1 MKILLTECL
10 AFQDLYNKTKAKVIP
25 IKLAYAFMKINE
37 QNQNNCKFYQDEF
50 NKILNL
56 YCEKTEDG
64 KLKMTEDKSS
74 YVIIKDKTLECQQK
88 INDLNNTL
96 INFSTEPVSEDTIQE
111 LDRLGLTFSELEL
124 ILKLVDIKDI

>member
-37 QNQNNCKFYQDEF
+37 QNKNNCKFYQDEF

-64 KLKMTEDKSS
+64 KLKMSDDNSS
-74 YVIIKDKTLECQQK
+74 YMIIKDKIFECEKAINELNSIEVDFNKIKLPATTLDQLEQ
-88 INDLNNTL
+88 ISLTL
-96 INFSTEPVSEDTIQE
+96 
-111 LDRLGLTFSELEL
+111 SELEV
-124 ILKLVDIKDI
+124 IFKMTEVE

>member
-1 MKILLTECL
+1 MKILLIECL

-64 KLKMTEDKSS
+64 KLKMSDDNSS
-74 YVIIKDKTLECQQK
+74 YMIIKDKISECEK
-88 INDLNNTL
+88 AINELN
-96 INFSTEPVSEDTIQE
+96 STEVDFNRVKLPATT
-111 LDRLGLTFSELEL
+111 LDQLEQVGLTLSELEV
-124 ILKLVDIKDI
+124 IFKMTEVE

>member
-64 KLKMTEDKSS
+64 KLKMSDDNSS
-74 YVIIKDKTLECQQK
+74 YMIIKDKIPECEK
-88 INDLNNTL
+88 AINELN
-96 INFSTEPVSEDTIQE
+96 STEVDFNRVKLPATT
-111 LDRLGLTFSELEL
+111 LDQLEQVGLTLSELEV
-124 ILKLVDIKDI
+124 IFKMTEVE

>member
-10 AFQDLYNKTKAKVIP
+10 AFQDLYNKTKVKVIP
-25 IKLAYAFMKINE
+25 IKLAYAFMKMNE

-64 KLKMTEDKSS
+64 KLKMSDDNSS
-74 YVIIKDKTLECQQK
+74 YMIIKDKISECEK
-88 INDLNNTL
+88 AINELN
-96 INFSTEPVSEDTIQE
+96 STEVDFNRVKLSAAT
-111 LDRLGLTFSELEL
+111 LDQLEQVGLTLSELEV
-124 ILKLVDIKDI
+124 IFKMTEVE

>member
-64 KLKMTEDKSS
+64 KLKMSNDNSS
-74 YVIIKDKTLECQQK
+74 YMIIKDKISECEK
-88 INDLNNTL
+88 AINELN
-96 INFSTEPVSEDTIQE
+96 STEVDFNRVKLPATTLDQLEQVS
-111 LDRLGLTFSELEL
+111 LTLSELEV
-124 ILKLVDIKDI
+124 IFKMTEVE

>member
-37 QNQNNCKFYQDEF
+37 ENQNNCKFYQDEF

-64 KLKMTEDKSS
+64 KLKMSDDNSS
-74 YVIIKDKTLECQQK
+74 YMIIKDKISECEK
-88 INDLNNTL
+88 AINELN
-96 INFSTEPVSEDTIQE
+96 STEVDFNRVKLPAATLDQLEQVS
-111 LDRLGLTFSELEL
+111 LTLSELEV
-124 ILKLVDIKDI
+124 IFKMTEVE

>member
-25 IKLAYAFMKINE
+25 IKLAYTFMKINE

-64 KLKMTEDKSS
+64 KLKMSDDNSS
-74 YVIIKDKTLECQQK
+74 YMIIKDKIAECEK
-88 INDLNNTL
+88 AINELN
-96 INFSTEPVSEDTIQE
+96 STEVDFNKIKLPTTT
-111 LDRLGLTFSELEL
+111 LDQLEQIGLTLSELEV
-124 ILKLVDIKDI
+124 IFKMTEVE

>member
-10 AFQDLYNKTKAKVIP
+10 AFQDLYNKTKEKVIP
-25 IKLAYAFMKINE
+25 IKLAYIFMKINE

-64 KLKMTEDKSS
+64 KLKMSDDNSS
-74 YVIIKDKTLECQQK
+74 YMIIKDKIPECEK
-88 INDLNNTL
+88 AINELN
-96 INFSTEPVSEDTIQE
+96 STEVDFNRVKLSATT
-111 LDRLGLTFSELEL
+111 LDQLEQVGLTLSELEV
-124 ILKLVDIKDI
+124 IFKMTEVE

>member
-64 KLKMTEDKSS
+64 KLKMSDDNSS
-74 YVIIKDKTLECQQK
+74 YMIIKDKIPECEK
-88 INDLNNTL
+88 AINELN
-96 INFSTEPVSEDTIQE
+96 STEVNFNRIKLPATT
-111 LDRLGLTFSELEL
+111 LDQLEQVGLTLSELEV
-124 ILKLVDIKDI
+124 IFKMTEVE

>member
-10 AFQDLYNKTKAKVIP
+10 VFQDLYNKTKAKVIP

-37 QNQNNCKFYQDEF
+37 ENQNNCKFYQDEF

-64 KLKMTEDKSS
+64 KLKMSDDNSS
-74 YVIIKDKTLECQQK
+74 YMIIKDKISECEK
-88 INDLNNTL
+88 AINELN
-96 INFSTEPVSEDTIQE
+96 STEVNFNRVKLPAAT
-111 LDRLGLTFSELEL
+111 LDQLEQIGLTLSELEV
-124 ILKLVDIKDI
+124 IFKMTEVE

>member
-25 IKLAYAFMKINE
+25 IKLAYTFMKINE

-64 KLKMTEDKSS
+64 KLKTSDDNSS
-74 YVIIKDKTLECQQK
+74 YMIIKDKISECEK
-88 INDLNNTL
+88 AINELN
-96 INFSTEPVSEDTIQE
+96 STEIDFNKIKLPSTT
-111 LDRLGLTFSELEL
+111 LDQLEQIGLTLSELEV
-124 ILKLVDIKDI
+124 IFKMIEVE

>member
-37 QNQNNCKFYQDEF
+37 HNQNNCKFYQDEF

-64 KLKMTEDKSS
+64 KLKMSDDNSS
-74 YVIIKDKTLECQQK
+74 YMIIKDKISECEK
-88 INDLNNTL
+88 AINELN
-96 INFSTEPVSEDTIQE
+96 STEIDFNRIKLPATT
-111 LDRLGLTFSELEL
+111 LDQLEQVGLTLSELEV
-124 ILKLVDIKDI
+124 IFKMTEVE

>member
-1 MKILLTECL
+1 MKILLIECL

-64 KLKMTEDKSS
+64 KLKMSDDNSS
-74 YVIIKDKTLECQQK
+74 YMIIKDKISECEK
-88 INDLNNTL
+88 AINELN
-96 INFSTEPVSEDTIQE
+96 STEVDFNRVKLPATI
-111 LDRLGLTFSELEL
+111 LDQLEQVGLTLSELEV
-124 ILKLVDIKDI
+124 IFKMTEVE

>member
-64 KLKMTEDKSS
+64 KLKMSDDNSS
-74 YVIIKDKTLECQQK
+74 YMIIKGKISECERA
-88 INDLNNTL
+88 INELN
-96 INFSTEPVSEDTIQE
+96 STEVDFNRVKLPATT
-111 LDRLGLTFSELEL
+111 LDQLEQVGLTLSELEV
-124 ILKLVDIKDI
+124 IFKMTEVE

>member
-37 QNQNNCKFYQDEF
+37 ENQNNCKFYQDEF

-64 KLKMTEDKSS
+64 KLKMSDDNSS
-74 YVIIKDKTLECQQK
+74 YMIIKDKISECEK
-88 INDLNNTL
+88 VINELN
-96 INFSTEPVSEDTIQE
+96 STEVDFNRIKLPAAT
-111 LDRLGLTFSELEL
+111 LDQLEQVGLTLSELEV
-124 ILKLVDIKDI
+124 IFKMTEVE

>member
-64 KLKMTEDKSS
+64 KLKMSDDNSS
-74 YVIIKDKTLECQQK
+74 NMIIKDKVSECEEA
-88 INDLNNTL
+88 INELN
-96 INFSTEPVSEDTIQE
+96 STEVDFNKIKLPSAT
-111 LDRLGLTFSELEL
+111 LDQLEQVGLTLSELEV
-124 ILKLVDIKDI
+124 IFKMTEVE